1 MRSRGGRGGD
11 FEKMSQIAQPTEDQ
25 ITEALRSVIDHELRR
40 SIVELEMVR
49 SIEIHPEGRVDVVV
63 SLTTPGCPIRAQFER
78 AVAEN
83 VGKLEGVTSVGVGFD
98 VLSDGEKQGLQ
109 QKLGRPGGLPEGA
122 LAQVKNVICVASG
135 KGGVGKSTMTANLA
149 AALTAEGKRAGA
161 LDCDVY
167 GYSIPRML
175 GVNSRPE
182 VNAERKIMPLDS
194 PSGVKVMSI
203 GFFVEENAAV
213 VWRGPMLHKA
223 IQQFLED
230 VDWGELDY
238 LLLDLPPGTGD
249 VSMTLAQL
257 LPQAKIL
264 VVTTP
269 QPAAQT
275 VAARAA
281 EMASKVDLEM
291 LGVIENMSAFTA
303 PDGQRFTIFGEGGGQ
318 VLADELGV
326 PLLGK
331 VPLEEALREHADA
344 GDPLV
349 TAEPDAGASI
359 AIRQAA
365 RGIIAAIPVELPLM
379 QAVAADMPV
388 APVAL
393 GGTEL
398 PVVQA
403 GG

>member
-1 MRSRGGRGGD
+1 M
-11 FEKMSQIAQPTEDQ
+11 ALPTEDQ
-25 ITEALRSVIDHELRR
+25 ITEALRSVIDPELRR

-49 SIEIHPEGRVDVVV
+49 SLDIHPDGRVDVVV

-78 AVAEN
+78 AVVDN
-83 VGKLEGVTSVGVGFD
+83 VSKVAGVTSVGVGFD
-98 VLSDGEKQGLQ
+98 VLSDTEKQGLQ

-122 LAQVKNVICVASG
+122 LAKVKNVICVASG